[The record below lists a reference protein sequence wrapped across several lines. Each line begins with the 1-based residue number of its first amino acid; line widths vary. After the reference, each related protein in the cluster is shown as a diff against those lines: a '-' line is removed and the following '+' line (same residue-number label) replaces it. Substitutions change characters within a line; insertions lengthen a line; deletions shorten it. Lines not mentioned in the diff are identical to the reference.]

1 LSLLQFVMAGRRPG
15 HLVQA
20 RDARVKPAHDAFG

>member
-1 LSLLQFVMAGRRPG
+1 MDAIVDGRHRPG

-20 RDARVKPAHDAFG
+20 RIGVAKDVELTHL